1 MYSFGIFDEIPS
13 QYNAVYIVLL
23 LSGVGFLLPYN
34 SFITAVDFFQDIFPG
49 TTIILDISLVYILT
63 ALIAVLL
70 NNVIIET
77 FSLQTRIMFGYL
89 VSLVVLSTFLLLVW
103 TSSLTTDQ
111 SYALVLLLV
120 SVLSL
125 AATVQQ
131 SSVYGLTGLLPRRF
145 TQAVMT
151 GESVA
156 GCLACVNRILSK
168 LLVENTRTST
178 GLFIILSII
187 LLLICS
193 YNFHKVTD
201 HLETLTVIRQK
212 TF

>member
-1 MYSFGIFDEIPS
+1 M
-13 QYNAVYIVLL
+13 L

-187 LLLICS
+187 LKR
-193 YNFHKVTD
+193 H
-201 HLETLTVIRQK
+201 RK
-212 TF
+212 TFCGS